1 MCHRANTDLA
11 TKIIK
16 ESSVTVAQ
24 QRKSKTARTDS
35 ARAAAKDR
43 AEEIVKLKHS
53 DPTKQIELNLKK
65 KMVDDTVKN
74 SEVRR
79 IEKTLAMLERNKEHM
94 SVEVYQQRVNGLLDK
109 LCAEEEP
116 TPADDEGDQQKD
128 EDGNNSEGSDKEADN
143 ED

>member
-1 MCHRANTDLA
+1 MCHRTNTDLA
-11 TKIIK
+11 TKLIK
-16 ESSVTVAQ
+16 KSSVTVAQ
-24 QRKSKTARTDS
+24 QRKSKTAMTDS

-79 IEKTLAMLERNKEHM
+79 IEKTLAMLERNKDHM
-94 SVEVYQQRVNGLLDK
+94 PAEVYKQRVNGLLDK
-109 LCAEEEP
+109 LCAEEQP
-116 TPADDEGDQQKD
+116 NDDEEGDQQND
-128 EDGNNSEGSDKEADN
+128 EDGNNIEASDNEADN